1 MKVGRV
7 IAILVTVF
15 VAVTIVPLY
24 DTQHTV
30 QTIKDE
36 VKALRSIIPMRHPE
50 NKALLI
56 RIGKHKCRKAKPK
69 KLGKKLLKMNHL
81 NPKDY

>member
-1 MKVGRV
+1 MKVGRA
-7 IAILVTVF
+7 IGILVV
-15 VAVTIVPLY
+15 VLLAVTVVPLY
-24 DTQHTV
+24 DTHHTV

-36 VKALRSIIPMRHPE
+36 VKALRSIIPMRKPE
-50 NKALLI
+50 NKAILI
-56 RIGKHKCRKAKPK
+56 RVGKHKCRKAKPK